1 MGQQVYNTVCSFFC
15 STNSSQC
22 HIISTVDTMD
32 YGVINETLM
41 FDACETR
48 KCVNITITDD
58 LVDEQQELFTY
69 TLTRTPSLHLRIELD
84 PIDGTVEIIDN
95 DGE

>member
-1 MGQQVYNTVCSFFC
+1 
-15 STNSSQC
+15 
-22 HIISTVDTMD
+22 MD
-32 YGVINETLM
+32 YGAIDETLM

>member
-1 MGQQVYNTVCSFFC
+1 
-15 STNSSQC
+15 
-22 HIISTVDTMD
+22 MD

-58 LVDEQQELFTY
+58 LVDERQELFTY
-69 TLTRTPSLHLRIELD
+69 TLTRTPSLHPRIELD
-84 PIDGTVEIIDN
+84 PIHGTVEIINN
-95 DGE
+95 DYE